1 MEMVLAV
8 LVGGFLALAG
18 VLAGRCTAVRPEGK
32 RREKAP
38 EAAKEAVTEDRHQ
51 SLREDRLSRE
61 MEEGFENLMRY
72 SVNGKDGF
80 GP

>member
-8 LVGGFLALAG
+8 LVGGLLALAG
-18 VLAGRCTAVRPEGK
+18 VFAGRFAAVRTE
-32 RREKAP
+32 REQREAAP
-38 EAAKEAVTEDRHQ
+38 EAAKEAGTEERNQ
-51 SLREDRLSRE
+51 ALREDRLSRE